1 MAHKLLHSNPIL
13 RLTEMTDHTPHVSD
27 DTTPFHNTCVS
38 EHNGE
43 NKIKIKDYGDEQPY
57 NATRDRNSIPI
68 LHSSLNS
75 IYLRLRYLC
84 RSRNEAF
91 GAVFAHRQALPNL
104 STTAWCLDQA
114 GGEAKG
120 GEDVTNVS
128 AGPDVLVIPAHDSN
142 SDRNRDKRL
151 EYLLNRESDRSV
163 DEYPGSSRE

>member
-1 MAHKLLHSNPIL
+1 MAQKLLHSNPIL

-75 IYLRLRYLC
+75 ITFDFGISAGARTKHSVQSSPIGRLCQISLRLHGVWIRP
-84 RSRNEAF
+84 
-91 GAVFAHRQALPNL
+91 AVRQKV
-104 STTAWCLDQA
+104 
-114 GGEAKG
+114 AK
-120 GEDVTNVS
+120 T
-128 AGPDVLVIPAHDSN
+128 
-142 SDRNRDKRL
+142 
-151 EYLLNRESDRSV
+151 
-163 DEYPGSSRE
+163 